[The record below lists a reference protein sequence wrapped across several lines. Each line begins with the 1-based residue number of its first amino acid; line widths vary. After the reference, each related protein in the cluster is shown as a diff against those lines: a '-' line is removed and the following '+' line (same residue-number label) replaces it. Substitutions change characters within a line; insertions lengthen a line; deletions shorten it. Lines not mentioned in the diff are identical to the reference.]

1 MHVALI
7 GNPNSGKTTVFNMLT
22 GTHQRVGNWPGVTVE
37 KKTGDIRTADG
48 TVTLTDLPGV
58 YSLSDVGT
66 GLDERIARDFVE
78 QASADVYL
86 NIIDASSL
94 SRGLY
99 LTSELAQ
106 RGVPMV
112 VAINMLDVAEQQGIE
127 VDLAQLQ
134 QSLGCPVI
142 GLVASRRQGK
152 QELTQSFSQASAINS
167 FAPGDEDARFAA
179 IDQLVTRSTSQ
190 AQSSVSM
197 TQRIDRIAL
206 HPIFAFPL
214 FLGVMYLM
222 FLISINVGSAFIDFF
237 DIAGSAIFVEG
248 PRRLLEAIA
257 LPAWLVIFLADGVGG
272 GIQLVGTFIPV
283 IGALFLVLS
292 ALEDSGYMARVAF
305 IVDRLLR
312 RLGLPGKSFVPLI
325 VGFGCNVPAVMATRA
340 LDSQPDRILTTLMAP
355 FMSCGARLTVYA
367 LFAAAFFPTNGQN
380 VVFAL
385 YLIGIAV
392 AVISALIVRRHL
404 LPDTRSTFVLELPA
418 YHLPVWRNVILQSWQ
433 RLKGFVVRA
442 GKAIVLVVIFLN
454 VLNSIGTDG
463 SVGNENTE
471 NSVLSAIGKTITPVF
486 APIGISE
493 DNWPATVGIF
503 TGIFAKEVV
512 VGTLDA
518 LYVPGG
524 AADESALLDM
534 LGDAVASIPAN
545 LADLGG
551 QLTDPLGLDLG
562 DLSDVAEQADAQE
575 VQLNTISAMQTLF
588 DGQLGAF
595 AYLLFVLL
603 YMPCVATIGVIY
615 KEIGTFWAGFSVA
628 WSFVMAYGC
637 AAVVYQLGQLSTT
650 PGSAAATLAI
660 ILVALGGS
668 FWALI
673 YWGKRQVRSDLIP
686 LKVLE

>member
-292 ALEDSGYMARVAF
+292 ALEDSGYMA
-305 IVDRLLR
+305 
-312 RLGLPGKSFVPLI
+312 LP
-325 VGFGCNVPAVMATRA
+325 RA
-340 LDSQPDRILTTLMAP
+340 
-355 FMSCGARLTVYA
+355 
-367 LFAAAFFPTNGQN
+367 
-380 VVFAL
+380 
-385 YLIGIAV
+385 
-392 AVISALIVRRHL
+392 
-404 LPDTRSTFVLELPA
+404 
-418 YHLPVWRNVILQSWQ
+418 
-433 RLKGFVVRA
+433 
-442 GKAIVLVVIFLN
+442 
-454 VLNSIGTDG
+454 TDG
-463 SVGNENTE
+463 KMTDNQTRNNG
-471 NSVLSAIGKTITPVF
+471 
-486 APIGISE
+486 APL
-493 DNWPATVGIF
+493 DT
-503 TGIFAKEVV
+503 TG
-512 VGTLDA
+512 LDA
-518 LYVPGG
+518 
-524 AADESALLDM
+524 SASSLVNWD
-534 LGDAVASIPAN
+534 D
-545 LADLGG
+545 
-551 QLTDPLGLDLG
+551 T
-562 DLSDVAEQADAQE
+562 E
-575 VQLNTISAMQTLF
+575 
-588 DGQLGAF
+588 
-595 AYLLFVLL
+595 
-603 YMPCVATIGVIY
+603 
-615 KEIGTFWAGFSVA
+615 
-628 WSFVMAYGC
+628 
-637 AAVVYQLGQLSTT
+637 
-650 PGSAAATLAI
+650 AI
-660 ILVALGGS
+660 TRG
-668 FWALI
+668 
-673 YWGKRQVRSDLIP
+673 
-686 LKVLE
+686 